1 MIVGILLTGGTSRR
15 LGTDK
20 ALVRVEGETLA
31 RRSAAVLRSVCGD
44 LCVEVGPGHSALP
57 AVREDPPGTGPLA
70 AIVAGLDAL
79 AVTAADTVVVLACDL
94 PRVEPALLELL
105 LGIGG
110 DGAVPE
116 WAGRAQTLCAVYG
129 PRVVAEMRLRHA
141 AGERSLRWVPASGV
155 TLVSEARW
163 QAVVAAFAL
172 HDLDTPDDAAD
183 LGITLPEDAPPRP

>member
-20 ALVRVEGETLA
+20 ALVRVGGQTLA
-31 RRSAAVLRSVCGD
+31 RRSAAVLHSVCGNR
-44 LCVEVGPGHSALP
+44 CVEVGPGHSALR

-94 PRVEPALLELL
+94 PRVEAVLLELL
-105 LGIGG
+105 LDIGG

-129 PRVVAEMRLRHA
+129 PRVVAEMRLRHS
-141 AGERSLRWVPASGV
+141 AGEHSLRWVPASGV

-163 QAVVAAFAL
+163 QTVVAQSAL

-183 LGITLPEDAPPRP
+183 LGITLPEDAPTRP